1 MVTGRII
8 LVCRRFFFFLPFSDR
23 KKEFLFRLLYSEQ
36 KPYPRRSGIRNVKVY
51 AYHANSYSR
60 KIFEFLG
67 VKNKEKGRS
76 HSSQFKPQQFPG
88 DGGWWS
94 GWQRRRVYCSNHIVS
109 IDSVAVVSLSLS
121 VFIVRYRG
129 AISTATGFS
138 WRSLTRQCRLRR
150 QRTCGN
156 PCTPRYQ
163 QPCA

>member
-1 MVTGRII
+1 MTPWREKNGIGIVTSRSRGLCALAAAEHGYRENNTSLSKI
-8 LVCRRFFFFLPFSDR
+8 FFFLPFSDR

-94 GWQRRRVYCSNHIVS
+94 GWQRQRVYCSNHIVS
-109 IDSVAVVSLSLS
+109 IDSIAVVFLPP
-121 VFIVRYRG
+121 V
-129 AISTATGFS
+129 
-138 WRSLTRQCRLRR
+138 C
-150 QRTCGN
+150 
-156 PCTPRYQ
+156 PCP
-163 QPCA
+163 AS

>member
-1 MVTGRII
+1 MA
-8 LVCRRFFFFLPFSDR
+8 LVK

-36 KPYPRRSGIRNVKVY
+36 KPYPRRSGIRNVKIY

-67 VKNKEKGRS
+67 IKNKEKGRS

-94 GWQRRRVYCSNHIVS
+94 GWQRQRVYCSSQIVS
-109 IDSVAVVSLSLS
+109 IHSIAVVCSRIPSSCLSLS
-121 VFIVRYRG
+121 GIVVPSRLQQSSHGG
-129 AISTATGFS
+129 A
-138 WRSLTRQCRLRR
+138 LTRQCRLRR